1 MKKSR
6 NKSFFIVF
14 LLGTIIMSCNDKKE
28 ENSSSSDNNSDLA
41 TRSLK
46 YQAEEIAVISAF
58 YDLEP
63 DKTRD
68 ILKDYMIVR
77 LAEADKSMS
86 NSDKSTNNSYSNFW
100 TDPEYVNS
108 VLIKLADKY
117 SVEKKTI
124 GGIVY
129 KFTLDCKTSSY

>member
-6 NKSFFIVF
+6 NKSVFIVF
-14 LLGTIIMSCNDKKE
+14 LLVTIIMSCNDKKE
-28 ENSSSSDNNSDLA
+28 ENSLSVDNNSDLV

-63 DKTRD
+63 TKTRD

-86 NSDKSTNNSYSNFW
+86 NSDESTNNSYSNFL

-129 KFTLDCKTSSY
+129 KFTLDCKTSHY